1 MVVIF
6 IEHLCHHLD
15 AHGVALKIDL
25 NNFVLMQKVFL
36 AFLSS
41 IPKSLLI
48 FQLRKKANFG

>member
-1 MVVIF
+1 MLVIF

-15 AHGVALKIDL
+15 AHGVALKIVL
-25 NNFVLMQKVFL
+25 KNFVLMQKVFL